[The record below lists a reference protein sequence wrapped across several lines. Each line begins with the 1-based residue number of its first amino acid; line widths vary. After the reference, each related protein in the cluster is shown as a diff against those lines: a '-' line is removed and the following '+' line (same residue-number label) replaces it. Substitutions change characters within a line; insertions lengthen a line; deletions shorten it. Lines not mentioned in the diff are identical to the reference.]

1 MAALLQNISSMI
13 AKLPQHNCQSS
24 AALLHTLCSIAAEVV
39 QDSCLNCAAM
49 LHNLCQAA
57 AEILAL
63 WFCDLADCTL
73 TILVEYFESYL
84 YFRLTLVNTYC

>member
-1 MAALLQNISSMI
+1 MI

-39 QDSCLNCAAM
+39 QDSCLNCATM

-63 WFCDLADCTL
+63 WFCDLADYLL
-73 TILVEYFESYL
+73 TCLRYGL
-84 YFRLTLVNTYC
+84 AGRRLRHLLEDDDEIPDV

>member
-1 MAALLQNISSMI
+1 MI
-13 AKLPQHNCQSS
+13 AKLPQHHCQFS

-49 LHNLCQAA
+49 LHKLCQAA

-63 WFCDLADCTL
+63 WFCDRNHISLAQNGPMEDLKGVALCL
-73 TILVEYFESYL
+73 TAGQNLRWV
-84 YFRLTLVNTYC
+84 

>member
-1 MAALLQNISSMI
+1 MI

-39 QDSCLNCAAM
+39 QDSCLSCATM

-57 AEILAL
+57 AQILAQL
-63 WFCDLADCTL
+63 SELLIRCTL